1 MSALALNTGYRD
13 IIRFAIP
20 ISVSMIIPQVNYITN
35 NVFLSRLGETEL
47 ATAGITGVYYLI
59 FSVIGFGFNNGLQSL
74 LSQGAGREDKLI
86 IGKLLAQALKI
97 VFLLS
102 LFGIGFTLFFSAP
115 ILKSQIQNFEVSN
128 LAIEF
133 VKIRIFGL
141 PFLYLYQTGNSF
153 LISTNNTRYLFIGSL
168 VEAISNIFFDYALIF
183 GHFGLPAM
191 GFVGAAYATI
201 IAEFLGMAVVF
212 LLLWHKQLPQQFN
225 VLNHS
230 KWNKADSF
238 KIFDR
243 SAPLIIQ
250 LLFSIISWLLFY
262 LWIEHL
268 GERSLAISNTMRNVF
283 GICGVIIWAMAA
295 TSNNMVSNIIG
306 QGQLEE
312 VIPLIKRIARL
323 NFIMIL
329 PISIMMNIFPQTLFS
344 IFKASPEFIH
354 EGIPILRIVSIA
366 VLIMTQGSVWLN
378 AISGTGLTKIN
389 LGIEILNVAIYM
401 MYTYIAVHSSYHP
414 LAWAWSSEFFY
425 WGVILTCSLIFFYK
439 YPWQTKY
446 KV

>member
-1 MSALALNTGYRD
+1 MSALTLKTGYRD

-153 LISTNNTRYLFIGSL
+153 LISTNNTR
-168 VEAISNIFFDYALIF
+168 
-183 GHFGLPAM
+183 
-191 GFVGAAYATI
+191 
-201 IAEFLGMAVVF
+201 
-212 LLLWHKQLPQQFN
+212 
-225 VLNHS
+225 
-230 KWNKADSF
+230 
-238 KIFDR
+238 
-243 SAPLIIQ
+243 
-250 LLFSIISWLLFY
+250 
-262 LWIEHL
+262 
-268 GERSLAISNTMRNVF
+268 
-283 GICGVIIWAMAA
+283 
-295 TSNNMVSNIIG
+295 
-306 QGQLEE
+306 
-312 VIPLIKRIARL
+312 
-323 NFIMIL
+323 
-329 PISIMMNIFPQTLFS
+329 
-344 IFKASPEFIH
+344 
-354 EGIPILRIVSIA
+354 
-366 VLIMTQGSVWLN
+366 
-378 AISGTGLTKIN
+378 
-389 LGIEILNVAIYM
+389 
-401 MYTYIAVHSSYHP
+401 
-414 LAWAWSSEFFY
+414 
-425 WGVILTCSLIFFYK
+425 
-439 YPWQTKY
+439 
-446 KV
+446 